1 MKASQTAYPATSN
14 KNVPFAFSHL
24 IPIGALARRVVRYG
38 VIMSTIESPRQLAV
52 RHLYAE
58 KRLDLRQIAP
68 RLDDVEVDGG
78 IRPP

>member
-1 MKASQTAYPATSN
+1 MQPY
-14 KNVPFAFSHL
+14 L

-38 VIMSTIESPRQLAV
+38 ASMATIENPRQLAV
-52 RHLYAE
+52 RHLHAE

-78 IRPP
+78 IRSP